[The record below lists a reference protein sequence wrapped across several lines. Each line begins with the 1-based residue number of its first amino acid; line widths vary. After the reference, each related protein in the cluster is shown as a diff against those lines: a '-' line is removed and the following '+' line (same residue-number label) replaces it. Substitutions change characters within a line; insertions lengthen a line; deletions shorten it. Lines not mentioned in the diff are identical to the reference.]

1 MKICIFTNHFFPEEF
16 KVNDVA
22 FELQKMG
29 HSVTVITAI
38 PDYPH
43 GRFFKGYS
51 LFRRRAEMINGLSVI
66 RLPIIPRGKGSTF
79 RIILNYL
86 SFYISVSIFT
96 FFHAFRNKYDRIFV
110 HLTSPFFVGLAA
122 VHLKKRQ
129 KIPLL
134 FWTLDLWPES
144 ISSASSI
151 KSPYIIKPINKMV
164 CYVYNNCDKI
174 LIGSKGFASSICA
187 KGNYKEKLVYFPN
200 WSEYN
205 SYELNNI
212 ANMPLIEPFV
222 SKKEDDFIV
231 LFAGNLGEAQNLD
244 AVIQAAV
251 ILKKNKNIKFV
262 FIGDGRKK
270 EYLLNIV
277 KQYNLDNIVYFTGR
291 FPIETMPSF
300 MKESDVLLVS
310 LKDEHCFNLTVPSK
324 VQFYMSQA
332 KPILGMLNGDGADLI
347 HEAHCGLA
355 VKAGDYNALSES
367 IKKLYKMPKE
377 ELIKL
382 GKNGKEFYDANFQK
396 SQRMHQL
403 NKLLE
408 D

>member
-1 MKICIFTNHFFPEEF
+1 
-16 KVNDVA
+16 
-22 FELQKMG
+22 
-29 HSVTVITAI
+29 
-38 PDYPH
+38 
-43 GRFFKGYS
+43 
-51 LFRRRAEMINGLSVI
+51 
-66 RLPIIPRGKGSTF
+66 
-79 RIILNYL
+79 
-86 SFYISVSIFT
+86 
-96 FFHAFRNKYDRIFV
+96 
-110 HLTSPFFVGLAA
+110 
-122 VHLKKRQ
+122 
-129 KIPLL
+129 
-134 FWTLDLWPES
+134 
-144 ISSASSI
+144 
-151 KSPYIIKPINKMV
+151 MV

-187 KGNYKEKLVYFPN
+187 KGNYKDKLVYFPN

-205 SYELNNI
+205 SNESDNI
-212 ANMPLIEPFV
+212 ANIPLIEPFV

-244 AVIQAAV
+244 SVIQTAV
-251 ILKKNKNIKFV
+251 ILKENKNIKFV